1 MKVGKLVFM
10 VYTARSGSTL
20 LASSLESLEEI
31 GVTIEDKVP
40 WGLGFF
46 DELYQDANS
55 IKTALKADQKFSYW
69 NISSESIDKLLKL
82 NQGDKILPELLKQ
95 YFSIFYIFT

>member
-40 WGLGFF
+40 WGLGF
-46 DELYQDANS
+46 LMNY
-55 IKTALKADQKFSYW
+55 IKMRTPLRQ
-69 NISSESIDKLLKL
+69 
-82 NQGDKILPELLKQ
+82 P
-95 YFSIFYIFT
+95 